1 MRIPVAEIEE
11 KIGYEFKDK
20 NLLKQ
25 AFVHSS
31 YGRRKGIDDNERMEY
46 LGDSVLQLAVTEWQ
60 YFRDGSDEGKMT
72 LDRQKLVCEDTLL
85 AEVHELGLEKYLLYS
100 GKLSQNVGKKAVSS
114 LFETLVAAIYLDGGY
129 DSAKNFILK
138 RMSDRDAT
146 NYKGVLQE
154 FLQGRG
160 EPLPVYETVRYGL
173 DNAPVYEASVT
184 ALGLVGKGEGRSK
197 KSAEQLSAKD
207 LLEKLS
213 QNE

>member
-1 MRIPVAEIEE
+1 MRLPIEELEE

-20 NLLKQ
+20 KLLRQ

-31 YGRRKGIDDNERMEY
+31 YGRMKGLEDNERMEY
-46 LGDSVLQLAVTEWQ
+46 LGDAVLQMVVTEWQ
-60 YFRDGSDEGKMT
+60 YLRDGSDEGKMT
-72 LDRQKLVCEDTLL
+72 SDRQKLVCEDTLL

-129 DSAKNFILK
+129 EAVKSFILE
-138 RMSDRDAT
+138 RMSDRDTT

-154 FLQGRG
+154 LLQGKG
-160 EPLPVYETVRYGL
+160 ESLPVYETVKYGL
-173 DNAPVYEASVT
+173 DNAPVYEATAT
-184 ALGLVGKGEGRSK
+184 ALGFVGKGEGKSK
-197 KSAEQLSAKD
+197 KSAEQLAAKD

-213 QNE
+213 

>member
-1 MRIPVAEIEE
+1 MRLPIAELEE

-31 YGRRKGIDDNERMEY
+31 YGRMKGIQDNERMEY
-46 LGDSVLQLAVTEWQ
+46 LGDSVLQLVVTEWQ
-60 YFRDGSDEGKMT
+60 YLRDGSDEGKMT
-72 LDRQKLVCEDTLL
+72 SDRQKLVCEDTLL

-129 DSAKNFILK
+129 ESVKAFILE
-138 RMSDRDAT
+138 RMSDRDTT

-154 FLQGRG
+154 FLQGKG
-160 EPLPVYETVRYGL
+160 ESLPVYETVKHGS
-173 DNAPVYEASVT
+173 DNAPVYEAT
-184 ALGLVGKGEGRSK
+184 TMALGFKGKGEGKSK
-197 KSAEQLSAKD
+197 KSAEQLAAKD

-213 QNE
+213 

>member
-1 MRIPVAEIEE
+1 MRLPIAELEE

-31 YGRRKGIDDNERMEY
+31 YGRMKGIQDNERMEY
-46 LGDSVLQLAVTEWQ
+46 LGDSVLQLVVTEWQ
-60 YFRDGSDEGKMT
+60 YLRDGSDEGKMT
-72 LDRQKLVCEDTLL
+72 SDRQKLVCEDTLL

-129 DSAKNFILK
+129 EAVKSFILE
-138 RMSDRDAT
+138 RMSDRDTT

-154 FLQGRG
+154 LLQGKG
-160 EPLPVYETVRYGL
+160 ESLPVYETVKYGL
-173 DNAPVYEASVT
+173 DNAPVYEATAT
-184 ALGLVGKGEGRSK
+184 ALGFVGKGEGKSK
-197 KSAEQLSAKD
+197 KSAEQLAAKD

-213 QNE
+213 

>member
-1 MRIPVAEIEE
+1 MRLPIAELEE

-31 YGRRKGIDDNERMEY
+31 YGRMKGIQDNERMEY
-46 LGDSVLQLAVTEWQ
+46 LGDSVLQLVVTEWQ
-60 YFRDGSDEGKMT
+60 YLRDGSDEGKMT
-72 LDRQKLVCEDTLL
+72 SDRQKLVCEDTLL

-129 DSAKNFILK
+129 EVVKSFILE
-138 RMSDRDAT
+138 RMSDRDTT

-154 FLQGRG
+154 FLQGKG
-160 EPLPVYETVRYGL
+160 ENLPVYETVKHGS
-173 DNAPVYEASVT
+173 DNAPVYEATAT
-184 ALGLVGKGEGRSK
+184 ALGFKGKGEGKSK
-197 KSAEQLSAKD
+197 KSAEQLAAKD

-213 QNE
+213 

>member
-1 MRIPVAEIEE
+1 MRIPIAEIEE
-11 KIGYEFKDK
+11 KIGYVFKDK
-20 NLLKQ
+20 KLLKQ

-31 YGRRKGIDDNERMEY
+31 YGRTKGLEDNERMEY
-46 LGDSVLQLAVTEWQ
+46 LGDSVLQLVVTEWQ
-60 YFRDGSDEGKMT
+60 YLRDGSDEGKMT
-72 LDRQKLVCEDTLL
+72 SDRQKLVCEETLL
-85 AEVHELGLEKYLLYS
+85 AEVHELGLEKYLLYT

-129 DSAKNFILK
+129 DVVKKFILE
-138 RMSDRDAT
+138 RMADRDTT

-154 FLQGRG
+154 LLQSRG
-160 EPLPVYETVRYGL
+160 EPLPVYEPVKYGL
-173 DNAPVYEASVT
+173 DNAPVYEATAT

-213 QNE
+213 

>member
-1 MRIPVAEIEE
+1 MRLPIAELEE

-31 YGRRKGIDDNERMEY
+31 YGGMKGIQDNERMEY
-46 LGDSVLQLAVTEWQ
+46 LGDSVLQLVVTEWQ
-60 YFRDGSDEGKMT
+60 YLRDGSDEGKMT
-72 LDRQKLVCEDTLL
+72 SDRQKLVCEDTLL

-129 DSAKNFILK
+129 EAVKGFILE
-138 RMSDRDAT
+138 RMSDRDTT

-154 FLQGRG
+154 FFKNSKEKFAKRG
-160 EPLPVYETVRYGL
+160 YGH
-173 DNAPVYEASVT
+173 
-184 ALGLVGKGEGRSK
+184 
-197 KSAEQLSAKD
+197 
-207 LLEKLS
+207 
-213 QNE
+213 